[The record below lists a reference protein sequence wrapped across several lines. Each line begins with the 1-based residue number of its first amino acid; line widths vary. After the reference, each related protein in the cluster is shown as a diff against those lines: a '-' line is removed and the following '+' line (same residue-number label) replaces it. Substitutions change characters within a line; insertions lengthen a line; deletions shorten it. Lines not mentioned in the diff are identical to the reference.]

1 MSSNE
6 KNSNNLSEY
15 ELKGAIGKR
24 TFSEVKLGINK
35 YSKEKVAIKI
45 LEKRK
50 IRTKQTKHE

>member
-1 MSSNE
+1 MTSNE

-35 YSKEKVAIKI
+35 YSKEKVTVRKIQNKKI
-45 LEKRK
+45 L
-50 IRTKQTKHE
+50 